1 MMKSN
6 KILVQYDKQNQNWR
20 VEKPN
25 SKRAIS
31 ISNIKVKAL
40 ENARNVAKNQWLEL
54 IAFTKKE
61 HKIHIKD
68 SFWNDYFPPRW

>member
-1 MMKSN
+1 MIKPN

-25 SKRAIS
+25 AKRAIS

-40 ENARNVAKNQWLEL
+40 DSARNVAKNQWLEL

-68 SFWNDYFPPRW
+68 SFWKDPFPPRW

>member
-1 MMKSN
+1 V
-6 KILVQYDKQNQNWR
+6 I
-20 VEKPN
+20 
-25 SKRAIS
+25 
-31 ISNIKVKAL
+31 AL

-68 SFWNDYFPPRW
+68 SFWNDTFPPRW